1 MKSKNKITFLT
12 LALSLAMIL
21 SACNST
27 SSSPAPSESS
37 SSASSS
43 ITSEPSSAPSS
54 SSQSQAPTSQSSSSA
69 IPSSSSSASV
79 PSSSSIPSSSSS
91 SASSSSIPSTSSQV
105 VEQKYTVTFK
115 AGEDII
121 YTVEVKEGELAA
133 YEGEDPVKAG
143 DANASKY
150 RFVGWDRDLTQP
162 ITADTVINAVF
173 EAYYDNAEIDN
184 FEDYEDTAS
193 MIDEGW
199 VALAY
204 SNSGWTDETKA
215 AVSLSTNA
223 ADGEKALRLDAWQN
237 GMGYKADKIFQEQ
250 EFTQPANALAFKIM
264 APQTVTIK
272 VLLHAAITIAGK
284 PQAPSFTFT
293 IGKPISSDYV
303 DYIIPLADD
312 GWALWG
318 EAGKSI
324 KAVADWSGVAEE
336 DILSYLTK
344 IEFYFEGND
353 NAGGQPYTAFI
364 DTVNFVTLDEPAY
377 VKQDY
382 VTLGNLYTA
391 TLPSNNILRVD
402 IDDNG
407 SATASVIDLPTPQ
420 TISGNVT
427 LEDRLVTFT
436 SADNGQTLTY
446 KGKITNSGQLIKF
459 DSATGAFASNVE
471 DVNLTAVQV
480 VDNYEQYEKDGVSY
494 YQSQKDK
501 NARSGCRGAYYSEY
515 YAGSGRS
522 DWGGDGWQIMGG
534 DGSQLKLKQDP
545 SGAHSGNNYL
555 CLKHSKD
562 KAMRYMQWGL
572 FDGTSEQN
580 AFRGNKFSFWAR
592 SNGYV
597 QKFKFYMYSQSAP
610 TNATRDERVK
620 SYEFVEDAAISEWKH
635 YEIDLNPNF
644 VYYGFSILIEKN
656 TSLSA
661 NEAYLYIDDVEV
673 YAGNPYAKYTPPE
686 TKKLPTN
693 VNYIGKIGGLYQ
705 VQAII
710 KSATEVYLIAPGLT
724 NSLFTGTYTF
734 DETEVVMTF
743 TDDTYTALVSEDMKT
758 FTFKSVTGTGSI
770 AQYLNGVD
778 FIMIDYADE
787 AEQYKSDGLM
797 YYQSSAAASRSGAR
811 GAYYC
816 EYYQGGDSYSTQV
829 GGQKWSLMGGTGDQL
844 QLGTGDAFVGQKY
857 LKMKKSTAGAMRYM
871 QWGLYD
877 GTAEAHTGVSKLN
890 IGLKNPLDTE
900 TKITVSVYKVQKVT
914 TETNTEENRVD
925 KVITLPANQSWLS
938 YTIDLDPTETY
949 YGYAVLAEKA
959 SKTGYFGV
967 DCVYYY
973 NVDSN
978 PSNNFYT
985 KKDLVL
991 RGNIVAGEASIK
1003 FDNLGK
1009 FYFTCANLGANNLE
1023 GAYDM
1028 YMESV
1033 GTQIMVLSIQ
1043 GTTIK
1048 GTYYVDATGVA
1059 TFTVTEVT
1067 GAMASAIEVGTFLT
1081 NQ

>member
-1 MKSKNKITFLT
+1 MKRKNKITFLT

-21 SACNST
+21 GACNST
-27 SSSPAPSESS
+27 SSSS
-37 SSASSS
+37 
-43 ITSEPSSAPSS
+43 TNSEPSSSIAE
-54 SSQSQAPTSQSSSSA
+54 PTTSE
-69 IPSSSSSASV
+69 PTSV
-79 PSSSSIPSSSSS
+79 PSSSISPDVPSSSVVSS
-91 SASSSSIPSTSSQV
+91 STSTPSSQV
-105 VEQKYTVTFK
+105 VAQKYTVTFK
-115 AGEDII
+115 VGDKTV
-121 YTVEVKEGELAA
+121 YTTQVEEGELVE
-133 YEGEDPVKAG
+133 YQGDEPTKAG
-143 DANASKY
+143 DANASRYK
-150 RFVGWDRDLTQP
+150 FMGWDRDLSQP

-173 EAYYDNAEIDN
+173 AAYYDKAEIDD
-184 FEDYEDTAS
+184 FEQYEDTAS

-204 SNSGWTDETKA
+204 ANSGWTDETKA

-223 ADGEKALRLDAWQN
+223 ADGKQALRLDAWQN
-237 GMGYKADKIFQEQ
+237 GMGYKADKIFKEK
-250 EFTQPANALAFKIM
+250 EYTQPANALVFKIM

-272 VLLHAAITIAGK
+272 VLLHAAINIGGK
-284 PQAPSFTFT
+284 LQAPSFTFT
-293 IGKPISSDYV
+293 VGKPISSDYV
-303 DYIIPLADD
+303 DYVVPLADD

-324 KAVADWSGVAEE
+324 KSVADWSGVSEE
-336 DILSYLTK
+336 NLLSYLTK

-364 DTVNFVTLDEPAY
+364 DSVNFVTLDQPAY
-377 VKQDY
+377 IQQDS

-391 TLPSNNILRVD
+391 TLPNNNILRVD
-402 IDDNG
+402 IKDDG
-407 SATASVIDLPTPQ
+407 SATASVIDLVTPQ
-420 TISGNVT
+420 TINGTVT
-427 LEDRLVTFT
+427 LEDRLVTFK

-459 DSATGAFASNVE
+459 ESATGAFASNVDE
-471 DVNLTAVQV
+471 VNLTAVQT
-480 VDNYEQYEKDGVSY
+480 VDNYEQYDKDGVSY

-515 YAGSGRS
+515 YAGSGSS
-522 DWGGDGWQIMGG
+522 DWGGNGWQIMGG

-620 SYEFVEDAAISEWKH
+620 SFEFVEEEAISEWKH

-644 VYYGFSILIEKN
+644 VYYGFSVLIEKN

-673 YAGNPYAKYTPPE
+673 YAANPYAKYTPPE

-693 VNYIGKIGGLYQ
+693 VNYLGKIAGLHQ
-705 VQAII
+705 VQAVF
-710 KSATEVYLIAPGLT
+710 KSATEVNLSAPGLT
-724 NSLFTGTYTF
+724 SSLFTGTYTF
-734 DETEVVMTF
+734 DDTEVVMTF
-743 TDDTYTALVSEDMKT
+743 SGDTYTATVSEDMKT
-758 FTFKSVTGTGSI
+758 FTFKSVTGTGAI

-778 FIMIDYADE
+778 FAMIDYAEE
-787 AEQYKSDGLM
+787 AEQYKYDGLM
-797 YYQSSAAASRSGAR
+797 YYQSSGAASRTGAR

-816 EYYQGGDSYSTQV
+816 EYYQGGDSYSTSV
-829 GGQKWSLMGGTGDQL
+829 GGQKWSLMGGNGDQL
-844 QLGTGDAFVGQKY
+844 QLGTGDAFTGQKY
-857 LKMKKSTAGAMRYM
+857 IKMKKSTAGAMRYM

-877 GTAEAHTGVSKLN
+877 GTAEAHTGVSNLH

-914 TETNTEENRVD
+914 VETNTEENRVD
-925 KVITLPANQSWLS
+925 KVITLSANQGWSS
-938 YTIDLDPTETY
+938 YNIELDPNETF
-949 YGYAVLAEKA
+949 YGFAVLAEKA
-959 SKTGYFGV
+959 STTGYFGV
-967 DCVYYY
+967 DNVYYY

-978 PSNNFYT
+978 PNVNFYAYQGLELMA
-985 KKDLVL
+985 KDVEVSKQAVL
-991 RGNIVAGEASIK
+991 TFAGNGQVVLNPGPAFSTR
-1003 FDNLGK
+1003 
-1009 FYFTCANLGANNLE
+1009 YTCSYSMNMNGANQEMTLVTTDNTI
-1023 GAYDM
+1023 
-1028 YMESV
+1028 V
-1033 GTQIMVLSIQ
+1033 GTYNVSMD
-1043 GTTIK
+1043 GT
-1048 GTYYVDATGVA
+1048 V
-1059 TFTVTEVT
+1059 TFTVISVD
-1067 GAMASAIEVGTFLT
+1067 GPLASHIDIGTAFT
-1081 NQ
+1081 NK

>member
-1 MKSKNKITFLT
+1 MKRKNKIAFLT

-21 SACNST
+21 GACNST
-27 SSSPAPSESS
+27 PSSS
-37 SSASSS
+37 
-43 ITSEPSSAPSS
+43 TNSEPSSRTAELTTSE
-54 SSQSQAPTSQSSSSA
+54 PT
-69 IPSSSSSASV
+69 SV
-79 PSSSSIPSSSSS
+79 PSSSVTGDVPSSSVVPS
-91 SASSSSIPSTSSQV
+91 STSTPSSQIV
-105 VEQKYTVTFK
+105 AQKYTVTFK
-115 AGEDII
+115 VGDNTV
-121 YTVEVKEGELAA
+121 YTTQIEEGGIAE
-133 YEGEDPVKAG
+133 YQGDEPTKAG

-150 RFVGWDRDLTQP
+150 KFMGWDRDLSQP

-173 EAYYDNAEIDN
+173 AAYYDKAEIDD
-184 FEDYEDTAS
+184 FEQYEDTAS

-204 SNSGWTDETKA
+204 SSSGWTDETKA

-223 ADGEKALRLDAWQN
+223 ADGKQALRLDAWQN
-237 GMGYKADKIFQEQ
+237 SMGYKADKIFKEK
-250 EFTQPANALAFKIM
+250 EFTQPANALVFKIM

-272 VLLHAAITIAGK
+272 VLLHAAVTIGGK
-284 PQAPSFTFT
+284 LQAPSFTFT

-303 DYIIPLADD
+303 DYVVPLADD

-324 KAVADWSGVAEE
+324 KSVADWSGVSEE
-336 DILSYLTK
+336 NILSYLTK

-364 DTVNFVTLDEPAY
+364 DSVNFVTLDQPAY
-377 VKQDY
+377 IQQDS

-402 IDDNG
+402 IKDDG
-407 SATASVIDLPTPQ
+407 SATASIIDLATPQ
-420 TISGNVT
+420 TINGTVT
-427 LEDRLVTFT
+427 LEDRLVTFK

-459 DSATGAFASNVE
+459 ESATGAFASNVDE
-471 DVNLTAVQV
+471 VNLTAVQT
-480 VDNYEQYEKDGVSY
+480 VDNYEQYDKDGVSY

-515 YAGSGRS
+515 YAGSGSS
-522 DWGGDGWQIMGG
+522 DWGGNGWQIMGG

-620 SYEFVEDAAISEWKH
+620 SFEFVEDDAISEWKH

-673 YAGNPYAKYTPPE
+673 YAANPYAKYTPPE

-693 VNYIGKIGGLYQ
+693 VNYLGKIAGLYQ

-710 KSATEVYLIAPGLT
+710 KNVTEVYLIAPGLT
-724 NSLFTGTYTF
+724 SSLFTGTYVF
-734 DETEVVMTF
+734 DETEIVMAF

-758 FTFKSVTGTGSI
+758 LTFKSVTGTGVI
-770 AQYLNGVD
+770 AQYLTGVD
-778 FIMIDYADE
+778 FTMIDYAEE
-787 AEQYKSDGLM
+787 AEQYKNNGLM
-797 YYQSSAAASRSGAR
+797 YYQSSGVASRSGAR

-816 EYYQGGDSYSTQV
+816 EYYQGGDSYSTSV
-829 GGQKWSLMGGTGDQL
+829 GGQKWSLMGGNGDQL
-844 QLGTGDAFVGQKY
+844 QLGTGDAYVGQKY
-857 LKMKKSTAGAMRYM
+857 IKMKKSTAGAMRYM

-877 GTAEAHTGVSKLN
+877 GTAEGHTGVSNLT
-890 IGLKNPLDTE
+890 IGLKNPMDTE

-925 KVITLPANQSWLS
+925 KVITLPANQGWLS
-938 YTIDLDPTETY
+938 YNIELDPNETY
-949 YGYAVLAEKA
+949 YGFAVLADKA
-959 SKTGYFGV
+959 STTGYFGV
-967 DCVYYY
+967 DNVYYY
-973 NVDSN
+973 NVDNN

-985 KKDLVL
+985 KKDLTL
-991 RGNIVAGEASIK
+991 SGNIVAGEVSVK

-1023 GAYDM
+1023 GTYDM

-1033 GTQIMVLSIQ
+1033 STQIMVLSIQ

-1048 GTYYVDATGVA
+1048 GTYYVGANGVA

-1067 GAMASAIEVGTFLT
+1067 GAMSAAIEIGTVLA